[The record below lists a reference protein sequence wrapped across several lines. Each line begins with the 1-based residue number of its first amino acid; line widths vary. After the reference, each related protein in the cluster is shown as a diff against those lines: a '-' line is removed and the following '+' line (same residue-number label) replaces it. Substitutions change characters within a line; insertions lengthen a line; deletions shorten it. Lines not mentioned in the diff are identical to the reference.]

1 MSFGDL
7 PFGLR
12 EVRLKPYNA
21 DGTLGAAVAL
31 PNIQTFSFEDKSS
44 FEKLEGDDT
53 IVAIGEKDSTTSW
66 DLEAGGISLE
76 AYAVLSGVSVV
87 TAGVTPN
94 QTKTITKNKDTKLPY
109 FLVEGRA
116 ISESGGDIEIRVFKC
131 KASSMPKG
139 ELKGGQFYITKCSGD
154 AVPDSTGK
162 VWEMKQKETAA
173 ALV

>member
-1 MSFGDL
+1 MFGDL
-7 PFGLR
+7 PFGMR

-21 DGTLGAAVAL
+21 DGSLGPAVAL
-31 PNIQTFSFEDKSS
+31 PNGQAFSFEDKAD

-53 IVAIGEKDSTTSW
+53 LKAIGEKGSATSW

-94 QTKTITKNKDTKLPY
+94 QAKTLTKDKDTKRPY

-116 ISESGGDIEIRVFKC
+116 ISESSGDIEMRVFKC
-131 KASSMPKG
+131 KASTLKG
-139 ELKGGQFYITKCSGD
+139 ELKGGQFFITKCSGD
-154 AVPDSTGK
+154 AVPNATGN